1 MLEGRE
7 CPSLFLADGG
17 SELEGLD
24 DEDWR
29 AALTWGAR
37 ARGSPDLMSWV
48 FFKIAIQYL
57 IVDVKLENQNT
68 PSKGGASRPRDKVWT
83 RSSTPG
89 VIT

>member
-7 CPSLFLADGG
+7 RPSLFLADGG

-37 ARGSPDLMSWV
+37 ARGSPDLMCWGGA
-48 FFKIAIQYL
+48 FFQRCYL
-57 IVDVKLENQNT
+57 IVN
-68 PSKGGASRPRDKVWT
+68 S
-83 RSSTPG
+83 
-89 VIT
+89 

>member
-7 CPSLFLADGG
+7 RPSLFLADGG

-37 ARGSPDLMSWV
+37 ARGSPDLMCCFLQNCYS
-48 FFKIAIQYL
+48 
-57 IVDVKLENQNT
+57 IVN
-68 PSKGGASRPRDKVWT
+68 S
-83 RSSTPG
+83 
-89 VIT
+89 

>member
-7 CPSLFLADGG
+7 RPSLFLKAGG

-48 FFKIAIQYL
+48 FFKIAIQ
-57 IVDVKLENQNT
+57 
-68 PSKGGASRPRDKVWT
+68 
-83 RSSTPG
+83 
-89 VIT
+89 